1 MVADNLLVAILVRRC
16 FRDEKETIRVRL
28 VSINVRIMENLQSSA
43 VDKLIGTTIKEM
55 MRIMINSQEEDRI
68 DRITISRSHHR
79 ISPLETSAD
88 SLDTRLEAEV
98 GILETKW
105 LEGNISMAVRLRLS
119 SVQAEGLRRRVGQ
132 IPWRLR
138 GRTVTVGGQRRT

>member
-68 DRITISRSHHR
+68 DRITISRGHHR

-119 SVQAEGLRRRVGQ
+119 SVQVEGLRRRVGQ